1 MVAQIRTA
9 RAQDGRLPRL
19 LFILA
24 LVVLVAAAAGYF
36 AWSGARQQIADH
48 GPSGL
53 SVRVP
58 MPPSLPRGPQMPD
71 PPLPT
76 PR

>member
-1 MVAQIRTA
+1 MVSQVRTG
-9 RAQDGRLPRL
+9 RVQDGRLPRL

-24 LVVLVAAAAGYF
+24 LVVLVGAAAGYF
-36 AWSGARQQIADH
+36 AWTVAHPRNLDH

-76 PR
+76 LR

>member
-1 MVAQIRTA
+1 MVSEIRTP
-9 RAQDGRLPRL
+9 RVQDGRLPRL

-24 LVVLVAAAAGYF
+24 LLVLVAAATGYF
-36 AWSGARQQIADH
+36 AWTGVRQQVA

-53 SVRVP
+53 SIRVP

-76 PR
+76 AR

>member
-1 MVAQIRTA
+1 MVAQSRTA

-24 LVVLVAAAAGYF
+24 LVVLVAAATGYF
-36 AWSGARQQIADH
+36 AWSGARQQSADH

-76 PR
+76 AR